1 MYIWTS
7 PVAFSMKCGIYSFI
21 FWVDGIFSI
30 YCSVE
35 YNMESNNV
43 LLFPLTLYNALQF
56 AVHNLICSVYIS
68 EMINIVYT
76 HTCM

>member
-7 PVAFSMKCGIYSFI
+7 PVAFNMKCGIYSFI
-21 FWVDGIFSI
+21 FWVDEHFSI

-43 LLFPLTLYNALQF
+43 LSFPLFPLTLYNALQF
-56 AVHNLICSVYIS
+56 AVHNLICSLYWYCS
-68 EMINIVYT
+68 EVK
-76 HTCM
+76 

>member
-7 PVAFSMKCGIYSFI
+7 PVAFNMKCGIYSFI
-21 FWVDGIFSI
+21 FWVDGNCSI

-43 LLFPLTLYNALQF
+43 LLFPIF
-56 AVHNLICSVYIS
+56 PF
-68 EMINIVYT
+68 NII
-76 HTCM
+76 